1 MSGVVG
7 VGLRLAMGA
16 ALTVGVNLDSGGG
29 FQDKVDRGEQDT
41 YFREV
46 LPKVAS
52 YDPNGS
58 FGFGMDN
65 DLKYNYYSVSLKNLS
80 FVNQDLSRI
89 QYKVLEIRDSA
100 GNDVAAI
107 KNLEELDD
115 FSSEVQ
121 LKVKEDASH
130 ENLKYA
136 RFRLAIEIPAELKRE
151 TVPVEEGEH
160 SLGRVNVKI
169 ESVMT
174 DSWSE
179 TMMVDGQTTVKEHPV
194 TSVSY
199 SHNKSSLNDS
209 QQVYVMG
216 LNNQSYANISGTG
229 DSSVNGVKSY
239 HVTFEGKPSE
249 LELIDIVGMELF
261 SYDLVVDLKT
271 GNIMIDR

>member
-16 ALTVGVNLDSGGG
+16 ALTVGVNLDPGGG
-29 FQDKVDRGEQDT
+29 FQDKVDRREQDA

-121 LKVKEDASH
+121 LKVKEDADQ
-130 ENLKYA
+130 ENLKFA
-136 RFRLAIEIPAELKRE
+136 RFRLAIEIPAELKRV

-160 SLGRVNVKI
+160 SLGRVNVNI
-169 ESVMT
+169 ESVIR
-174 DSWSE
+174 DSWTDTSMVNGME
-179 TMMVDGQTTVKEHPV
+179 TVTEHPI
-194 TSVSY
+194 TSVTY
-199 SHNKSSLNDS
+199 AHDKSSLNDS
-209 QQVYVMG
+209 QQVHVMG
-216 LNNQSYANISGTG
+216 LNNQSYAEISGSG
-229 DSSVNGVKSY
+229 ESSSNGIKSY
-239 HVTFEGKPSE
+239 HVTFEGSPSE
-249 LELIDIVGMELF
+249 LEIIDIVGMELF
-261 SYDLVVDLKT
+261 SYDLTVDLKT
-271 GNIMIDR
+271 GNIMIGR

>member
-29 FQDKVDRGEQDT
+29 FQDKVDRREQDA

-46 LPKVAS
+46 LPTVAS

-58 FGFGMDN
+58 FGFGMEN
-65 DLKYNYYSVSLKNLS
+65 DLKYNSYPVSLKNLS

-115 FSSEVQ
+115 FSSEVL
-121 LKVKEDASH
+121 LKVKEDTAH
-130 ENLKYA
+130 ENLKFA
-136 RFRLAIEIPAELKRE
+136 RFRLAIEIPSELKRI
-151 TVPVEEGEH
+151 TVPAEEGSH
-160 SLGRVNVKI
+160 ALGKV
-169 ESVMT
+169 SVSIDSFIK

-179 TMMVDGQTTVKEHPV
+179 TMTVDGIETVKEHPI
-194 TSVSY
+194 TSVSF

-216 LNNQSYANISGTG
+216 MNKQSYAKISGSGT
-229 DSSVNGVKSY
+229 SSSNGVKSY
-239 HVTFEGKPSE
+239 HVTFEGAPTQ
-249 LELIDIVGMELF
+249 LEIIDIVGMELF
-261 SYDLVVDLKT
+261 SYDLTVDLKT
-271 GNIMIDR
+271 GNIIIGR

>member
-29 FQDKVDRGEQDT
+29 FQDKVDRGEQDA

-46 LPKVAS
+46 LPNVAS

-65 DLKYNYYSVSLKNLS
+65 DLRYNYYSVSLANLS

-100 GNDVAAI
+100 GNDVSAI

-121 LKVKEDASH
+121 LKVKEDTAH

-136 RFRLAIEIPAELKRE
+136 RFRLAIEIPAELKRM
-151 TVPVEEGEH
+151 TVPLEEGEH
-160 SLGRVNVKI
+160 VLGRVNVKI
-169 ESVMT
+169 DSVMT

-179 TMMVDGQTTVKEHPV
+179 TMTVNGQTSVVEHPI
-194 TSVSY
+194 TTVSY
-199 SHNKSSLNDS
+199 SHNKSSLSDS

-216 LNNQSYANISGTG
+216 LNSQGYADISGTG

-239 HVTFEGKPSE
+239 HVTFEGNPTQ

-261 SYDLVVDLKT
+261 SYDMTVDLQT
-271 GNIMIDR
+271 GSVVIDR